1 MDTRP
6 LDNVRS
12 LPYFAPELGI
22 IGAILLLIVWD
33 LVSSPRNKTAGLL
46 AISLAALGFS
56 GIQSAWLLIHGVAPQ
71 NLFHGLLAFDR
82 FSNLFRIVFAFVGAV
97 IAIFSVPPIPAGNT
111 LPNAGVRDDRRDQ
124 GEFFTLL
131 LVLTLGL
138 NLMAASRNLL
148 MIYLSLELVS
158 VISFVLAGFK
168 INDKKSSE
176 AALKYVIF
184 GGVASGIMLYGM
196 SWIFGITQSLYL
208 GECAARIA
216 ALTAENGNKVPEV
229 VFIGTACML
238 AGLGY
243 KISAAPFHMWT
254 PDVYEG
260 APTPVTAFLSVGPKA
275 AGFAVLVRFFADAL
289 GALTPPFAADGTTI
303 STPWPIVA
311 GCLAMATMIVGN
323 LSALGQ
329 DNVKR
334 MLAYSSIAHA
344 GYMLLGFAVFSE
356 AGVAAIVFYVV
367 AYCFMNL
374 GAFLVV
380 MAVAE
385 KSDGDETLTA
395 FRGLGRRA
403 PVTAVV
409 MTLFLFS
416 LTGIPPLAGFVGKFY
431 LFAALLKAGGTW
443 NFVLA
448 VVGVINSVISLFYYA
463 RVVRAMYLE
472 QGADVGPIVIRKL
485 FGATSAALA
494 IPVIV
499 LGVYWAP
506 VYDFVAGSLSMV
518 RCPGPAALCERPID
532 PDHTP

>member
-1 MDTRP
+1 VTVETRP
-6 LDNVRS
+6 LDNVQS
-12 LPYFAPELGI
+12 LSYFAPELGI

-33 LVSSPRNKTAGLL
+33 LVSSPRHKTTGLL
-46 AISLAALGFS
+46 AISLAAFGYS
-56 GIQSAWLLIHGVAPQ
+56 GIQSAWLLVSNAPAR
-71 NLFHGLLAFDR
+71 NLFYGLLAFDR
-82 FSNLFRIVFAFVGAV
+82 FSNMFRVVLAFVSAT
-97 IAIFSVPPIPAGNT
+97 IAILSVPPIPPGKDGATRPG
-111 LPNAGVRDDRRDQ
+111 DEKRDQ

-131 LVLTLGL
+131 AVLSLGM
-138 NLMAASRNLL
+138 NLMAESRNLL

-158 VISFVLAGFK
+158 VISFVMAGFK
-168 INDKKSSE
+168 LNDKKSSE

-196 SWIFGITQSLYL
+196 SWIFGVTQSLYL
-208 GECAARIA
+208 GECAKRIA
-216 ALTAENGNKVPEV
+216 DMSWAQGRVPEV
-229 VFIGTACML
+229 VFVGTACML
-238 AGLGY
+238 AGFGY

-289 GALTPPFAADGTTI
+289 GAMQPQLAAGGEPVA
-303 STPWPIVA
+303 TPWPVVA

-344 GYMLLGFAVFSE
+344 GYMLLGFSVFSE
-356 AGVAAIVFYVV
+356 AGVASIVFYVV
-367 AYCFMNL
+367 TYCFMNL

-385 KSDGDETLTA
+385 KSDGDETVTA

-403 PVTAVV
+403 PITAA
-409 MTLFLFS
+409 MMALFLFS
-416 LTGIPPLAGFVGKFY
+416 LTGLPPFAGFVGKFY
-431 LFAALLKAGGTW
+431 IFAALIERGGTW
-443 NFVLA
+443 NWTVA

-463 RVVRAMYLE
+463 RVVRAMFLE
-472 QGADVGPIVIRKL
+472 EGERKEPTRMRPL
-485 FGATSAALA
+485 FNATSVALA
-494 IPVIV
+494 VPTLL

-506 VYDFVAGSLSMV
+506 VYDFVRRSLTMV
-518 RCPGPAALCERPID
+518 
-532 PDHTP
+532 H